1 LRRIVVLLVVLMLAA
16 GCTASRAERRVA
28 DDRPNFLIVISDD
41 ERIGSEIGRPFVHN
55 WFKQGTTFTQ
65 AYATTPQC
73 CPSRASILT
82 GQYAHNHEVHRKRDV
97 ERIVATHT
105 LPFAL
110 KKSGYQTGFAGK
122 YLNGWSDQRKPPYFD
137 RWAHG
142 VGYNDRPFI
151 VQGKKRRA
159 PYGPTFVFDLGKDDI
174 SPWEKED
181 EAPWLLVLAPS
192 TPHDPFQPEKKYAEV
207 PFSWR
212 GTPATQEADRS
223 DKPPY
228 VRRKGYSEG
237 FGDEQREA
245 QLRTLRTLD
254 DDFEELVKHLHDT
267 GELERTVVIY
277 VSDNGY
283 MWSEHGL
290 VGKGVPY
297 LSSVRVPMY
306 MRGPGIPARRN
317 DSLVANIDIAP
328 TIYKMA
334 KVDPG
339 YTTDGRDLRTS
350 RRQHLLLE
358 FEGGGSIPKWSS
370 LVTKDWQYIQYGS
383 GLREFYDLKT
393 DPYQLENDPSRLTPE
408 RVALLSRLRTCKG
421 AVRCP

>member
-1 LRRIVVLLVVLMLAA
+1 MRRLTALLLLFALVA
-16 GCTASRAERRVA
+16 GCTASGAERRA
-28 DDRPNFLIVISDD
+28 DDARPNVLIVISDD
-41 ERIGSEIGRPFVHN
+41 ERVGSEIGRPFIHN
-55 WFKQGTTFTQ
+55 WFKQGTTFTN
-65 AYATTPQC
+65 AFATTPQC

-122 YLNGWSDQRKPPYFD
+122 YLNGWADKRKPPYFD

-151 VQGKKRRA
+151 VQGRKARA
-159 PYGPTFVFDLGKDDI
+159 PYGPSFVFDLGRKNVEHWEKDDDR
-174 SPWEKED
+174 PWF
-181 EAPWLLVLAPS
+181 LVLAPS
-192 TPHDPFQPEKKYAEV
+192 SPHDPFQPEKKYAEL
-207 PFSWR
+207 PFSWA
-212 GTPATQEADRS
+212 GTPATRETDRS

-228 VRRKGYSEG
+228 VRRKSYSEG

-254 DDFEELVKHLHDT
+254 DDFEALVEHLDET
-267 GELERTVVIY
+267 EELERTVVVY

-297 LSSVRVPMY
+297 QSSVRVPMY
-306 MRGPGIPARRN
+306 MRGPGIAQKRT
-317 DSLVANIDIAP
+317 DALVANIDIAP
-328 TIYKMA
+328 TVYELA

-339 YTTDGRDLRTS
+339 YAMDGRDLRTS
-350 RRQHLLLE
+350 DRDRLLLE
-358 FEGGGSIPKWSS
+358 FEGGGSIPKWWS

-393 DPYQLENDPSRLTPE
+393 DPYQLENEPSLVTADRA
-408 RVALLSRLRTCKG
+408 ALLERLRVCKG
-421 AVRCP
+421 PVQCP